1 MFVDKT
7 PITQY
12 TLSPMFLVVL
22 LADNFCHLRER
33 NDASGY

>member
-12 TLSPMFLVVL
+12 TLSLMFRVFLFP
-22 LADNFCHLRER
+22 DNFCHLVKP
-33 NDASGY
+33 NDASRY

>member
-12 TLSPMFLVVL
+12 TLFPMFRVVL
-22 LADNFCHLRER
+22 FPDNLCHLMER
-33 NDASGY
+33 SDAAGY

>member
-22 LADNFCHLRER
+22 LPDNFCHLMEQS
-33 NDASGY
+33 DASGY

>member
-12 TLSPMFLVVL
+12 TLSLMFLVVL
-22 LADNFCHLRER
+22 LPDNFCHLMER
-33 NDASGY
+33 SHAAGY